1 MAVRAIVRILC
12 GSHLYGCNVENSDR
26 DYKLV
31 YIPSA
36 SSILLQHA
44 DRLEEGEMLAA
55 VTETKKLM
63 RQAGLSISKG
73 PDMEFL
79 SLRQYLKLL
88 CQGQTNAMD
97 MLFAP
102 QEFYLGKVEPE
113 WMVIQG
119 HTAKW
124 ISRNSA
130 SFVGYCRDQVKKY
143 AVKQDRF
150 EAVEAIVNY
159 LSSVNDPTARLKD
172 LDDPEDEDSLPRFVS
187 RAPHTEFVMRET
199 AHGANLDHLS
209 VCQTMVPVTAT
220 VKVALQ
226 IFERKLK
233 EYGARVR
240 ANDQMDAKDWKSL
253 YHAVRIAN
261 EAIELMETGKI
272 TLPRPERTL
281 LKAIRLGKI
290 PFDRVQAMVEENLS
304 LVEQAVT
311 KSALPEQP
319 DWEYA
324 DRLVSTFHRGAVL
337 TEHAPW

>member
-1 MAVRAIVRILC
+1 MAVREIATILC
-12 GSHLYGCNVENSDR
+12 GSHLYGCDVEESDR
-26 DYKLV
+26 DYKVV

-36 SSILLQHA
+36 NSILLQHA
-44 DRLEEGEMLAA
+44 DRLEEGELGAA
-55 VTETKKLM
+55 VVRVKKLM
-63 RQAGLSISKG
+63 RAAGLSIAKS
-73 PDMEFL
+73 PDIEFL

-102 QEFYLGKVEPE
+102 REFHLSKVEPE
-113 WMVIQG
+113 WMVIEG
-119 HTAKW
+119 HAVKW

-150 EAVEAIVNY
+150 QAVEAIVNY
-159 LSSVNDPTARLKD
+159 LSSVNDPGTRLKD
-172 LDDPEDEDSLPRFVS
+172 LDNPEDEDSLPRWVS

-199 AHGANLDHLS
+199 AHGANLSHLS

-226 IFERKLK
+226 TFERKLK

-240 ANDQMDAKDWKSL
+240 ANEQMGDKDWKSL
-253 YHAVRIAN
+253 YHAVRVAN

-290 PFDRVQAMVEENLS
+290 PFDRVQDMVEENLS
-304 LVEQAVT
+304 LVEQAVA

-319 DWEYA
+319 DWAYA
-324 DRLVSTFHRGAVL
+324 DRLVSTFHRGAVI
-337 TEHAPW
+337 TEHEPW